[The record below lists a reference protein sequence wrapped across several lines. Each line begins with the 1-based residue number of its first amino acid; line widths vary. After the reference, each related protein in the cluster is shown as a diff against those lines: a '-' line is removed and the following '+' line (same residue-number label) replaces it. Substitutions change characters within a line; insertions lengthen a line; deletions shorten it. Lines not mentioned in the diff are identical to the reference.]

1 MDTLLRVID
10 TLLRWIGKVIILVL
24 QGVILLGIVFV
35 CALFWSVF
43 DGV

>member
-1 MDTLLRVID
+1 MDTLLRWMDTVIE
-10 TLLRWIGKVIILVL
+10 WAGKVIILVL
-24 QGVILLGIVFV
+24 QEVIVLGIVFV